1 LHEFLPSSAILQKI
15 NSIDT
20 MFMKTFLVSALAAL
34 ATAQSSALTFTTVQ
48 NPITD
53 GEPTSLSWAT
63 NDTVSV

>member
-1 LHEFLPSSAILQKI
+1 
-15 NSIDT
+15 